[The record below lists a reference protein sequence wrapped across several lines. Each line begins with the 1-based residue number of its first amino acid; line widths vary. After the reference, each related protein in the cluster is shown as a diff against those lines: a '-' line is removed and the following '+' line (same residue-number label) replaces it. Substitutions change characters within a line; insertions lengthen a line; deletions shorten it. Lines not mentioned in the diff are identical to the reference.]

1 MALDV
6 CDDGTMGCAFFD
18 SMDGSLQLAEDV
30 HRSTVDVSEHFA
42 TLACPTL
49 LLVSSRAP
57 QEFLDHVQRS
67 AFPYKSCVQILSSSE
82 FSVEAAVDRLS
93 SWRNDQLSTVRPS
106 SRAPVDASVRR
117 DLPNGGDGKRVDR
130 CSISPEE
137 GVANASTREHKNPVS
152 LGCAGAVLTELRYK
166 CISRSSPSS
175 EPISHQPIPVKTF
188 ALENYV
194 ALGSETLQT
203 LQIIQSKIHPN
214 SQYWGGRMQSQD
226 QKEGL
231 SIYGLFQG
239 HSHTP
244 QGRAKLRRLISRP
257 VSNVSIIE
265 DRQQTISLFL
275 LPRNAD
281 KIRHIIGA
289 LGKIRNAK
297 TYLEHLQKGTGNI
310 TIPKF
315 DQDSLVAIGELISH
329 TVDFEQS
336 EYRGRTTVRLGLDR
350 NLDELRRHYD
360 GMNSFLAEIV
370 VSTIQTVPQWA
381 VSYIRSCIFL
391 PQLGFL
397 IVTDVDQRTGKGK
410 YRGNWP
416 DEDHWELLFV
426 ADDSAYYKN
435 DNMRHLDDQFGDVY
449 CKIADREVEI
459 LHVLS
464 QEVLK
469 SSECLSV
476 ASDACGDVNVI
487 LALALTAEKYKWS
500 VPKLTTRSGILEIKK
515 GRHPLQE
522 LVVPSFVPNDC
533 QLGGGGHNDDD
544 SCQNQSRCMVL
555 TGPNHSGKS
564 IFLKQV
570 GLIVYLAHIGSFV
583 PAEMAVISVTDR
595 ILTRISTLESVC
607 KEESAFA
614 IDLKQL
620 LNAIEQSTSKSLLII
635 DEFGKG
641 TNSDDGAGL
650 LASFLE
656 HLSSLAVRAPRSLV
670 ATHIH
675 DLFGCHQL
683 LPTSGLQI
691 AHMDVLKAQ
700 CGEFNCDYITYLFK
714 LRDGYS
720 SDLFGGYCA
729 TLNGV
734 PNLVVE
740 RANVLSML
748 LSRNEDIT
756 IPCARLSPEEELK
769 LHSAE
774 IVARKFLEGFHTL
787 VSEENCLLQDDRH
800 MLQNILST

>member
-152 LGCAGAVLTELRYK
+152 
-166 CISRSSPSS
+166 
-175 EPISHQPIPVKTF
+175 
-188 ALENYV
+188 
-194 ALGSETLQT
+194 
-203 LQIIQSKIHPN
+203 
-214 SQYWGGRMQSQD
+214 
-226 QKEGL
+226 
-231 SIYGLFQG
+231 
-239 HSHTP
+239 
-244 QGRAKLRRLISRP
+244 
-257 VSNVSIIE
+257 
-265 DRQQTISLFL
+265 
-275 LPRNAD
+275 
-281 KIRHIIGA
+281 
-289 LGKIRNAK
+289 
-297 TYLEHLQKGTGNI
+297 

>member
-175 EPISHQPIPVKTF
+175 EPISHQPIP
-188 ALENYV
+188 
-194 ALGSETLQT
+194 
-203 LQIIQSKIHPN
+203 
-214 SQYWGGRMQSQD
+214 
-226 QKEGL
+226 
-231 SIYGLFQG
+231 
-239 HSHTP
+239 
-244 QGRAKLRRLISRP
+244 
-257 VSNVSIIE
+257 
-265 DRQQTISLFL
+265 
-275 LPRNAD
+275 
-281 KIRHIIGA
+281 
-289 LGKIRNAK
+289 
-297 TYLEHLQKGTGNI
+297 

-397 IVTDVDQRTGKGK
+397 IVTDVDPRTGRGK

-787 VSEENCLLQDDRH
+787 VSEENCLLQDARH